1 MIIRRANIVRLVPEC
16 VTVMILLSLLWSCVA
31 GPGPYPSSPPPG
43 SGGHAQPPSRQPIAT
58 VEALQGPNVTV
69 GGRPAYSNMPVY
81 ENEEVKTGPS
91 STATVLFRGGGLL
104 QMDEN
109 TDPVF
114 TLISQTLCVLV
125 QMFRGH
131 AQLDSEGRCIEAATP
146 ESQAFINSKI
156 DIRIEGGVTT
166 WRVLA
171 GRIDVATRMKPQER
185 MSVTAG
191 RRIAVSRA
199 RLEHPM
205 IMPQAEL
212 QELNKHFLQIRVS
225 PRVPIQPRTGPSV
238 PPYDMRIEPSTPPSQ
253 PRTGPPVS
261 TPPMRTEPPPPPV
274 SVPVHPRIE
283 PSVPPPR

>member
-16 VTVMILLSLLWSCVA
+16 ATLMILLSFLSGCVA

-43 SGGHAQPPSRQPIAT
+43 SGGHAQPPTRQPIAT

-91 STATVLFRGGGLL
+91 SAATVLFRGGGLL
-104 QMDEN
+104 QLDEN

-156 DIRIEGGVTT
+156 DIRIEGAVTT

-171 GRIDVATRMKPQER
+171 GRIDVAARMRPQER
-185 MSVTAG
+185 INVTAG
-191 RRIAVSRA
+191 QRIVASRA
-199 RLEHPM
+199 RLERPV

-212 QELNKHFLQIRVS
+212 QELNRHFLQTRVS
-225 PRVPIQPRTGPSV
+225 PVAPIQPRTGPSV
-238 PPYDMRIEPSTPPSQ
+238 PPFDMRIGPGVPPSQ

-274 SVPVHPRIE
+274 STPVHPRIE
-283 PSVPPPR
+283 PSAPPLR

>member
-1 MIIRRANIVRLVPEC
+1 MMIMRVAHPRTSLTMFVCL
-16 VTVMILLSLLWSCVA
+16 ILLSLLCGCVT
-31 GPGPYPSSPPPG
+31 GPGPYPPSPQH
-43 SGGHAQPPSRQPIAT
+43 GGHAQPPSRQPIAT

-91 STATVLFRGGGLL
+91 STATILFRGGGLL

-156 DIRIEGGVTT
+156 DIRVEGGVTT

-171 GRIDVATRMKPQER
+171 GQINVATRMRPQER
-185 MSVTAG
+185 MIVTAG
-191 RRIAVSRA
+191 QRIVASRA
-199 RLEHPM
+199 RLEHPV
-205 IMPQAEL
+205 IMPHAEL
-212 QELNKHFLQIRVS
+212 LELDRHFLQIRVS
-225 PRVPIQPRTGPSV
+225 PMVPIQPRTGPSV
-238 PPYDMRIEPSTPPSQ
+238 PPFDLRIGPSTPPSQ

-261 TPPMRTEPPPPPV
+261 TPPVRTEPQPPSV
-274 SVPVHPRIE
+274 STPVHPRIE

>member
-1 MIIRRANIVRLVPEC
+1 MITMRVARPRAGLAMFAC
-16 VTVMILLSLLWSCVA
+16 LILLSLLWGCVT
-31 GPGPYPSSPPPG
+31 GPYSPSPSPG

-81 ENEEVKTGPS
+81 ENEEVKTGPGS
-91 STATVLFRGGGLL
+91 AVTILFRGGGLL

-156 DIRIEGGVTT
+156 DIRVEGGVTT

-171 GRIDVATRMKPQER
+171 GRIDVATRTRPQER
-185 MSVTAG
+185 MNVTAG
-191 RRIAVSRA
+191 QRIVASRA
-199 RLEHPM
+199 RLERPV
-205 IMPQAEL
+205 IMPQGEL
-212 QELNKHFLQIRVS
+212 QELNRQFLRIRVS
-225 PRVPIQPRTGPSV
+225 PVAPAQPRTGPSV
-238 PPYDMRIEPSTPPSQ
+238 PPSDLRIGPSTPPSQ

-261 TPPMRTEPPPPPV
+261 SPPV
-274 SVPVHPRIE
+274 RME